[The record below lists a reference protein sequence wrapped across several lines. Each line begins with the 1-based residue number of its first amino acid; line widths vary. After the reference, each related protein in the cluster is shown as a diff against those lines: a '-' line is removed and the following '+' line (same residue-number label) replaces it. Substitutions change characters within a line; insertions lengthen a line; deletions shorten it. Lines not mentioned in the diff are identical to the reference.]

1 MLPFYKSNLSGQIF
15 DSLIVVDSFEK
26 ALTISSS
33 FKSSIHI
40 IKNSKQRFIFIEDK
54 NIAVVSS
61 YGALTKIGKVESRK
75 GNLIIERTF
84 FENPLHIKTK
94 EILNNIL
101 KLSGQSRKI
110 VFVVDSIPS
119 MNSLLSLIAKAS
131 KLINKSYF
139 VKPTFLKE
147 VVDILGRK
155 TFVKKLNQFTLRYF
169 ELDDIFYAYAKNKSS
184 EDKILSEIVASLFKG
199 KFGDLPSCIMKLNHN
214 QLEFPMNSL
223 PEEIVSSL
231 DLSLVKSELNA
242 LANVNISL
250 ISEEIVQVSQK
261 PPYTMIELL
270 YDISI
275 RFDIPMKDVYDALMS
290 LYIKGLVNNPL
301 EKLSVN
307 KYKHVAREI
316 LKENF
321 LEKKYPK
328 NFFLIPNIT
337 YDNKAVLNDVE
348 KLVFN
353 LIKNRFIYSF
363 AKPCSGVVAVFDFS
377 VSTLFSESEISF
389 EKTLLVDVSCNH
401 KELFN
406 VFNIEEGNYKVR
418 IVFKYFRNAV
428 DKQSLFEV
436 LSSELNN
443 DSFSS
448 EIILNSLLRN
458 FEDRGKFMTL
468 SSSFKNLKF
477 NKSFVEF
484 LSYFRKRNIAEE
496 DLYKAIKL
504 ILGLVR

>member
-15 DSLIVVDSFEK
+15 DSLIVVDNFEK
-26 ALTISSS
+26 ALTISSP
-33 FKSSIHI
+33 FRSSIHI
-40 IKNSKQRFIFIEDK
+40 IKDSKQRFIFIEDK

-75 GNLIIERTF
+75 GNLLIERTF
-84 FENPLHIKTK
+84 FENRLHIKTK

-101 KLSGQSRKI
+101 KLSRQSRKV
-110 VFVVDSIPS
+110 VFVADSIPL
-119 MNSLLSLIAKAS
+119 MNSALSLIAKNP
-131 KLINKSYF
+131 KLISKSYF
-139 VKPTFLKE
+139 VKPTFLKGL
-147 VVDILGRK
+147 VKNLGRK
-155 TFVKKLNQFTLRYF
+155 MFVKKLNQFTLRHF
-169 ELDDIFYAYAKNKSS
+169 ELEDIFYSYASS
-184 EDKILSEIVASLFKG
+184 KYLEGKILSRITTSLFKDN
-199 KFGDLPSCIMKLNHN
+199 FGDLPSCTMEINN
-214 QLEFPMNSL
+214 TQLDFPINSL

-231 DLSLVKSELNA
+231 DLSLVKSELNV
-242 LANVNISL
+242 LANVNTSL
-250 ISEEIVQVSQK
+250 VNEEIVQVSQK
-261 PPYTMIELL
+261 SPYTMMELL
-270 YDISI
+270 YDVSV
-275 RFDIPMKDVYDALMS
+275 RFDVPMKNVYNALTS
-290 LYIKGLVNNPL
+290 LYSKGLVNNPL

-321 LEKKYPK
+321 LEKNYSK
-328 NFFLIPNIT
+328 NFFLIPNFTHDDKVI
-337 YDNKAVLNDVE
+337 LNDVE

-363 AKPCSGVVAVFDFS
+363 AKPCSGVVGVFDFS

-406 VFNIEEGNYKVR
+406 IFNIEEGDYKAR

-436 LSSELNN
+436 LSSKLNN
-443 DSFSS
+443 DSFSAWVL
-448 EIILNSLLRN
+448 LNVLLKN
-458 FEDRGKFMTL
+458 FEDKGRFITCL
-468 SSSFKNLKF
+468 SSFENLRF
-477 NKSFVEF
+477 DKSFTKF
-484 LSYFRKRNIAEE
+484 LSYFHKRNATEE

-504 ILGLVR
+504 ILDLVH